1 MKFCNRKARQICTT
15 TFSRSC
21 IGFKKLGPS
30 EKILCDYYLQPNT
43 GPPDVNPKDSET
55 ETEKYRKR
63 KKNPTA
69 TVFPFASPGHLPRC
83 VCTRSS
89 PSNSDSSPPPPSRSP
104 IIKNLDQIF
113 PIDPP
118 PRARFLASPLES
130 HSPNP
135 RRPPPLPS
143 ASNPVVKPPRS
154 LFSLSG

>member
-118 PRARFLASPLES
+118 PRAAIQPDSSHPLSSRTRPIPDARRRF
-130 HSPNP
+130 
-135 RRPPPLPS
+135 RR
-143 ASNPVVKPPRS
+143 RRIRW
-154 LFSLSG
+154 